1 MSPTS
6 VKIIRV
12 LMDISFVWSYC
23 TKNNHGERNII
34 FSLVK
39 EGLKNLVEL
48 LNFFHEH
55 LEKDVR
61 DLSKLTG
68 KKFEDVL
75 FILHLVVKSLMDA
88 STEQCKEVY

>member
-1 MSPTS
+1 
-6 VKIIRV
+6 
-12 LMDISFVWSYC
+12 MDISFIWSYC

-39 EGLKNLVEL
+39 EGLKKLEEL
-48 LNFFHEH
+48 PNFFYEH

-68 KKFEDVL
+68 KKFEDVV
-75 FILHLVVKSLMDA
+75 FILHLVVKSLMET